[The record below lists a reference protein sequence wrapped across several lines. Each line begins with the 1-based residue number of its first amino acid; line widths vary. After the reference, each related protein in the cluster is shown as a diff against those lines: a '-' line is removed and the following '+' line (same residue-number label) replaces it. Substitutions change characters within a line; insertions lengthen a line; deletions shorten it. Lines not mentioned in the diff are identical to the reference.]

1 MPVGNLDGKKIGVL
15 ALGRRNSD
23 VFANTVSR
31 YAKADTVSLEMK
43 GLTVEKLK
51 EARERLAGCNLVIT
65 AFNDTD
71 QRPNRNFGIV
81 DSGGELMDAASCRHG
96 VQPRYRPERDGG
108 FLGGGS

>member
-1 MPVGNLDGKKIGVL
+1 MKKLAKNSITVLCNEKLSKPFEEEFALPVGNLDGKKIGVL

-51 EARERLAGCNLVIT
+51 EARERLAGCNLVIH
-65 AFNDTD
+65 
-71 QRPNRNFGIV
+71 R
-81 DSGGELMDAASCRHG
+81 L
-96 VQPRYRPERDGG
+96 
-108 FLGGGS
+108 